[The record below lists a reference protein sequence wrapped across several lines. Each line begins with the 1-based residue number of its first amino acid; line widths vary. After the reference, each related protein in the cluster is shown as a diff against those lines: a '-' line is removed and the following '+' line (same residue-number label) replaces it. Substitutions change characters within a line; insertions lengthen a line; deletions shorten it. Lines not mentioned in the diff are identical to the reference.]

1 MMYLLKAM
9 STSHADHVDS
19 NKQEKPNRNRALL
32 NVTPCVK
39 MIQID
44 KGASGF
50 IQE

>member
-1 MMYLLKAM
+1 MYLLKAM

-19 NKQEKPNRNRALL
+19 NKQEKPNKLNWASL